1 MIQHD
6 ICELGAIIALKPDI
20 SLAQFMCLG
29 EILAHLHGN
38 LGEDSGFHASLE
50 GLPIE

>member
-6 ICELGAIIALKPDI
+6 IGELGTIISFKPDI
-20 SLAQFMCLG
+20 SLAQFMCLR

-38 LGEDSGFHASLE
+38 LCEDGGFHASLE
-50 GLPIE
+50 GLPVE